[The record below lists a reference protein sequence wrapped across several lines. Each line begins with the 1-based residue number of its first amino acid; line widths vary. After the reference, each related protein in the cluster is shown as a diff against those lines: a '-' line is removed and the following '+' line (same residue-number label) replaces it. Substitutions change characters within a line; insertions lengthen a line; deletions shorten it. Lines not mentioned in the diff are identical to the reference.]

1 MPYIDSPLPEFQGQ
15 GYQEDPQHK
24 NYRTEQKGLQIKT
37 VNGIITSSRDV
48 VDLLPLN
55 NFLGRP
61 HLSMHCAITILHS
74 FMGV

>member
-1 MPYIDSPLPEFQGQ
+1 MPYIDSLSQNSKDKVIRKILSTKISYGA
-15 GYQEDPQHK
+15 K
-24 NYRTEQKGLQIKT
+24 RTTDQDS
-37 VNGIITSSRDV
+37 NGIITSSRDV

>member
-37 VNGIITSSRDV
+37 VMALSP
-48 VDLLPLN
+48 LLAM
-55 NFLGRP
+55 
-61 HLSMHCAITILHS
+61 LSI
-74 FMGV
+74 FYP